1 MSATV
6 DVNALLEQRRSQ
18 FISKRRDIELWVEN
32 FFKEVDQIN
41 PALLKETHPPQGRT
55 TAELLPSLYAEPFS
69 QEAFDAEYK
78 VLNDYY
84 LEIQGV
90 ADFLNSKAM
99 EVLQG

>member
-1 MSATV
+1 MTAI

-18 FISKRRDIELWVEN
+18 FISKRRDIEVWVEN

-41 PALLKETHPPQGRT
+41 PNLLKDTHPPVGRT
-55 TAELLPSLYAEPFS
+55 TAELLPSLYVEPFD
-69 QEAFDAEYK
+69 QEKFDAEYK

-84 LEIQGV
+84 LEIQSV
-90 ADFLNSKAM
+90 AEYLNGKAM